1 MPQAR
6 HGGNGVWALAVVGSK
21 FDGTGFEKLQMG
33 QTQVALFAGTGS
45 DGGRWK
51 GLSVRRAG
59 EAVALLEGVDNPA
72 ICLFC
77 VANRFEGLGTSVIL
91 GEDFKNPA

>member
-1 MPQAR
+1 ME
-6 HGGNGVWALAVVGSK
+6 
-21 FDGTGFEKLQMG
+21 GTGFEKVQIG
-33 QTQVALFAGTGS
+33 QTQVAVFAGAGS
-45 DGGRWK
+45 DGGKWK

-59 EAVALLEGVDNPA
+59 EAVALLEGVVNPA

-77 VANRFEGLGTSVIL
+77 VDDRFEGFGTNVIF

>member
-21 FDGTGFEKLQMG
+21 FDGTGLEKVQMG
-33 QTQVALFAGTGS
+33 QTQVALFAGAGS

-59 EAVALLEGVDNPA
+59 EAVALLEGGDNPA
-72 ICLFC
+72 ACLFC
-77 VANRFEGLGTSVIL
+77 VDNRVEGFGTNVIL
-91 GEDFKNPA
+91 AEDFKNPA